1 MRNHRTRIAAFILTV
16 LGVALCSTGVAED
29 LKDVIPEDTSGFYY
43 TIKKGDTLWDLSE
56 KFYQSQWDW
65 PGLWQIN
72 DDIKNPHQI
81 YPGKQIRIFLKKKM
95 SYKPRMATVR
105 DTKKK
110 ENPVMVEPSF
120 SYSEM
125 DHVGFLKKTTQPSL
139 GRIIKE
145 QDGNLMMSANDIIY
159 IKPSGKGTLVPGRIY
174 QIFTTRPVE
183 EKIHH
188 QTFKAVKHLIKAQV
202 KILDHKGTYVTG
214 RITKAYRTVYNGDAI
229 MEYYQ
234 RDSILTVEEN
244 PAPIDARIICSDDN
258 HLMINDYR
266 IAFMDAGKSRVKPG
280 QIYSILRKNELT
292 DHTLWPSKKVTESI
306 QLENLESGRLIVLHT
321 EDIASTIMI
330 ISSRYAIHP
339 DDMVN

>member
-1 MRNHRTRIAAFILTV
+1 MTATV
-16 LGVALCSTGVAED
+16 L
-29 LKDVIPEDTSGFYY
+29 
-43 TIKKGDTLWDLSE
+43 
-56 KFYQSQWDW
+56 
-65 PGLWQIN
+65 
-72 DDIKNPHQI
+72 
-81 YPGKQIRIFLKKKM
+81 
-95 SYKPRMATVR
+95 
-105 DTKKK
+105 DTKKEK
-110 ENPVMVEPSF
+110 SPVMVKPSF

-125 DHVGFLKKTTQPSL
+125 DHVGFLKKEPQPFL

-159 IKPSGKGTLVPGRIY
+159 IKPSGKGKLVPGRIY
-174 QIFTTRPVE
+174 QIFTTTPVE

-202 KILDHKGTYVTG
+202 KILEHKGTYVTG
-214 RITKAYRTVYNGDAI
+214 RITNAYRTVYNGDAI

-234 RDSILTVEEN
+234 RNSILTVEEN

-292 DHTLWPSKKVTESI
+292 DPSLWPSKKVIESI

-330 ISSRYAIHP
+330 LSSKYAIHP